1 MDVVITDKNRKD
13 IGDIG
18 QYANVTFDPNKEKR
32 FTVQIARDYYNPE
45 FTYGSW
51 VYIPNT
57 EFGGAVDKIMTST
70 TLDYVELSGYTARGK
85 LSTIDIPIPSGKAY
99 RTESG
104 DIYTIMRNL
113 VNSRFSGLIRV
124 VGGNYGVSLTNYQ
137 FDRYGYV
144 LDGINKMLKSVGLK
158 LCCKCIRNENTPVY
172 IALYADRIRDYSDS
186 VEFSNDNLLSFTL
199 EEERGGVNHL
209 IALGKGELTDRVVIH
224 KYIDQNGN
232 VSNTQYY
239 TGFDEVVSVYDYSSA
254 ESADLE
260 KKAEEKILSL
270 ASKKKMGINIVDI
283 SYELSVGDIVGG
295 RDYLTGLYNSKPI
308 ENVIYTVNNGV
319 ETIKYKLEG
328 ER

>member
-13 IGDIG
+13 ICDIG
-18 QYANVTFDPNKEKR
+18 DYANVNFDLNKDKR
-32 FTVQIARDYYNPE
+32 FTVQIARDYYNPD

-57 EFGGAVDKIMTST
+57 EFGGVVDNVMTST
-70 TLDYVELSGYTARGK
+70 TLDYVELSGYTVRGK
-85 LSTIDIPIPSGKAY
+85 LSTVDIPIPSGKAY
-99 RTESG
+99 RTETG
-104 DIYTIMRNL
+104 DIYTIMRNI
-113 VNSRFSGLIRV
+113 VDARYSGLIRV
-124 VGGNYGVSLTNYQ
+124 VSGNYGTSLTNYQ

-144 LDGINKMLKSVGLK
+144 LDGINKMLKSLGLK
-158 LCCKCIRNENTPVY
+158 LVCRCVRSDGSPVRVVLSAEP
-172 IALYADRIRDYSDS
+172 ITDYSDS

-199 EEERGGVNHL
+199 EESRGGVNHL
-209 IALGKGELTDRVVIH
+209 IALGKGELTDRIVIH

-239 TGFDEVVSVYDYSSA
+239 TGFDEVVSIYDYSSA

-260 KKAEEKILSL
+260 KKATEKLLDL

-283 SYELSVGDIVGG
+283 SYDLSIGDIVGG

-308 ENVIYTVNNGV
+308 ENIIYTVNNGV
-319 ETIKYKLEG
+319 ESIKYKLEG